1 MAAQKLLVSRGD
13 FDDAQV
19 VRELAAV
26 IEAESVDEL
35 GIGGGAIHALW
46 TLDGLGA
53 LDVGSADGRAVE
65 AAQNT
70 LLHGSH
76 GARMVDAR
84 VRLAAFLGLADTPQS
99 VETGETIFAAL
110 DEGEAMDDH
119 LANAA
124 MCADA
129 QHAEEFIS
137 AYEETYGDGNSGGD
151 GETCSLT
158 ATLSPAPDSPTT
170 GIVFS

>member
-70 LLHGSH
+70 LLQ
-76 GARMVDAR
+76 
-84 VRLAAFLGLADTPQS
+84 RLARCAYGGRA
-99 VETGETIFAAL
+99 GAAR
-110 DEGEAMDDH
+110 GVPGA
-119 LANAA
+119 
-124 MCADA
+124 
-129 QHAEEFIS
+129 
-137 AYEETYGDGNSGGD
+137 G
-151 GETCSLT
+151 
-158 ATLSPAPDSPTT
+158 
-170 GIVFS
+170 